1 LARRLA
7 ELILVSSFAES
18 NQLLPSTAL
27 LFILVNEL
35 TVLQEALLRN
45 PSQAIKTPCL
55 A

>member
-35 TVLQEALLRN
+35 TVLQELFSATRLK
-45 PSQAIKTPCL
+45 PSKRL
-55 A
+55 V